1 MAATMDFQY
10 TCTACG
16 QRSGINIEIEPVA
29 VAAQAFH
36 CDAGPGADADE
47 AGPGSLFLRSHPWED
62 HSYPEDDGVREWNA
76 PDGVAE
82 RAALEVQE
90 VS

>member
-1 MAATMDFQY
+1 MAATMDFKYQ
-10 TCTACG
+10 CTHCG

-29 VAAQAFH
+29 AQAFVY
-36 CDAGPGADADE
+36 E
-47 AGPGSLFLRSHPWED
+47 AGASADTDEVGLGSLLLRLHPWED
-62 HSYPEDDGVREWNA
+62 HSYPEDN
-76 PDGVAE
+76 GVAE

>member
-1 MAATMDFQY
+1 MDFKYQY
-10 TCTACG
+10 THCG

-29 VAAQAFH
+29 AQAFFYG
-36 CDAGPGADADE
+36 AGPGANADE
-47 AGPGSLFLRSHPWED
+47 AGPGSLLLRPHPWED
-62 HSYPEDDGVREWNA
+62 HSYPEDDRVREWDA